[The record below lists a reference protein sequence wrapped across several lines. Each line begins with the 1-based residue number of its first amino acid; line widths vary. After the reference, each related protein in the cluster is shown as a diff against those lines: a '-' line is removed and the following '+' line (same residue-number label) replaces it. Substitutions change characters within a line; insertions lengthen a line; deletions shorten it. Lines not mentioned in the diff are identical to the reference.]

1 MLESLKDLYISYPFL
16 PLPQPP
22 DFFRHIKDVRLV
34 LELPAADLLL
44 GYKKGMNGNYIR
56 VWLTGF
62 VPADGTNEAYATAEV
77 ECLQASD
84 DAFDIRLPL
93 AVWTAGVPAT
103 QNWLMCDQE
112 LLDDLPVFG
121 DSDRYELN
129 PDVLVLQ
136 QVAPVIYKDGVA
148 LTDLTVVN
156 GHNVQVNLT
165 NGQISLYGAP
175 GVGDNVYPAN
185 TPELYQLSLALQ
197 AAGARSI
204 NGLSGDVRIDG
215 TFPVRTDNPVSEG
228 DTLSLNIKV
237 EDTDAQN

>member
-22 DFFRHIKDVRLV
+22 DYFSHIKDVRIV

-44 GYKKGMNGNYIR
+44 GYKNGRNGNYIR

-62 VPADGTNEAYATAEV
+62 VPADGTNEAYATAEI
-77 ECLQASD
+77 ECLQVSD
-84 DAFDIRLPL
+84 DSFNVRLPL
-93 AVWTAGVPAT
+93 ADWTAGVPAT
-103 QNWLMCDQE
+103 QNWLMCDQA
-112 LLDDLPVFG
+112 LLADLPVFG
-121 DSDRYELN
+121 DSERYELN

-136 QVAPVIYKDGVA
+136 QVAPVIYKNGEA
-148 LTDLTVVN
+148 LSDLTVEN

-165 NGQISLYGAP
+165 NGQISFYGAP
-175 GVGDNVYPAN
+175 GVGDGLFAPN
-185 TPELYQLSLALQ
+185 TPYQLAAELQ

-204 NGLSGDVRIDG
+204 NGLSGDIRIDG
-215 TFPVRTDNPVSEG
+215 TFPVRADKPTSKG

-237 EDTDAQN
+237 EDGDAQN